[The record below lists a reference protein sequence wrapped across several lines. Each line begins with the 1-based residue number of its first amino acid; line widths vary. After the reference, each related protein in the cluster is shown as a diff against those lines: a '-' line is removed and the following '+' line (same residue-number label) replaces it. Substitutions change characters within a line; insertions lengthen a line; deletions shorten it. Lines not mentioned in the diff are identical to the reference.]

1 MYTCTNNLRLEK
13 CDASRLKILLDDEVS
28 QTITYYDP
36 QDFKILS
43 EVSSGAS
50 ALVYNVC
57 REDTTMFAIKK
68 FRSSSKEAAIVN
80 EIFLTGMASPYPSI
94 IQFYGLTKLQD
105 ETNYS
110 LVLEYA
116 EGGTLKQY
124 LRDNAVSFGWKNQL
138 RFAKEIASAIS
149 WLHNVVGIIHADLHP
164 DNILI
169 SKGTIKLADFGCSY
183 LKGSKRNTQVRG
195 VIPYMDP
202 NFFEHNLCS
211 SETQNHPYPLTE
223 KADIY
228 SLGVLFWEL
237 TSRKSPFDF
246 ETKNNDNLEIFK
258 IMSNIFN
265 GTREKPS
272 PGTNHKFVALYEKCW
287 QHEPHERPEVSHV
300 ISELNNIVSDNFS
313 PKDNIA
319 STTFTP
325 KKGEA
330 NEDLYLSD

>member
-1 MYTCTNNLRLEK
+1 
-13 CDASRLKILLDDEVS
+13 
-28 QTITYYDP
+28 
-36 QDFKILS
+36 
-43 EVSSGAS
+43 
-50 ALVYNVC
+50 
-57 REDTTMFAIKK
+57 
-68 FRSSSKEAAIVN
+68 
-80 EIFLTGMASPYPSI
+80 
-94 IQFYGLTKLQD
+94 
-105 ETNYS
+105 
-110 LVLEYA
+110 
-116 EGGTLKQY
+116 
-124 LRDNAVSFGWKNQL
+124 
-138 RFAKEIASAIS
+138 
-149 WLHNVVGIIHADLHP
+149 
-164 DNILI
+164 
-169 SKGTIKLADFGCSY
+169 
-183 LKGSKRNTQVRG
+183 
-195 VIPYMDP
+195 MDP

-272 PGTNHKFVALYEKCW
+272 PGTNHKFVALYESKYVHFYYDFYCNLIYLLLFISIECW
-287 QHEPHERPEVSHV
+287 QHEPHERPEVSQV